1 MRTTMYMLHVA
12 KSIHAEKQQK
22 TDKLI
27 KTTLQL
33 RKRGHLKDI
42 ETAFIM
48 NIPHSYTK
56 LYRELARNMMMKY

>member
-1 MRTTMYMLHVA
+1 MY
-12 KSIHAEKQQK
+12 AEKQQK

-33 RKRGHLKDI
+33 RKRGYLKDI
-42 ETAFIM
+42 ETAFIV